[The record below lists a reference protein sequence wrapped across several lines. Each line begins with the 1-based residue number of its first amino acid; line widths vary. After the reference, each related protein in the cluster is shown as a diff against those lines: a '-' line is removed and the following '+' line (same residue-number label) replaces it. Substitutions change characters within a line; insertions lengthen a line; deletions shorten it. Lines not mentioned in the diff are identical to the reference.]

1 MYDTLIVEIDQ
12 PFEDL
17 RNIHSYEILWE
28 LSKLFDN
35 VMEGTILTEPNNIQS
50 A

>member
-12 PFEDL
+12 PLEDL

-28 LSKLFDN
+28 LAKLFDD
-35 VMEGTILTEPNNIQS
+35 VMERTILTEPD
-50 A
+50 